1 MLADRVVIN
10 SSPLITLFKSE
21 QEDLLPLLFS
31 DIVVPQAVF
40 DEVTQVKTDRAAQCI
55 VNANWIMVKSVSA
68 SPSVL
73 AWDLGAGET
82 SVICYALEQKNYL
95 AMIDDGAA
103 RRCAKAF
110 GIQTIGTG
118 RALILAK
125 QRGLIPSVS
134 ERLDRLQKAGLW
146 LSPQVIRLL
155 KEQADE

>member
-31 DIVVPQAVF
+31 DIVVPKAVF
-40 DEVTQVKTDRAAQCI
+40 DEVTQIETDRAAQCI
-55 VNANWIMVKSVSA
+55 AKTDWINVKDVAAN
-68 SPSVL
+68 PSVL
-73 AWDLGAGET
+73 AWDLGSGET
-82 SVICYALEQKNYL
+82 SVIGYAIEQRTYL
-95 AMIDDGAA
+95 AMIDDKAA

-118 RALILAK
+118 RTLILAK

-146 LSPQVIRLL
+146 LSPQVIHLL
-155 KEQADE
+155 KEQANE